1 MIKLNAL
8 LDIEQVSQLTG
19 LPAATLRNWEKRYGF
34 PSPRRSTGG
43 HRLFGVEDVDK
54 IREVAALSN
63 QGLKVSDAIGQVL
76 SGTTGPTFVLDQ
88 QPIVDT
94 LQESLNKVLRSLY
107 LYDINGAEDTMSRI
121 GLRLKETDLLELV
134 YPALL
139 RQVGEDWEN
148 SRINIAQE
156 HFATNYF
163 RTQLLNYF
171 QVGRAAKVGPKVL
184 LATLPGERHEGGLL
198 ILAAYLMLLGWQVV
212 YLGADLPLEDLHQ
225 ATDTIC
231 PDLVCISVVRED
243 ILLENLKS
251 LEDMS
256 QIVAVGGPGC
266 VGLTGEKSLDSERV
280 FVVRGALPSTVNQL
294 EVLMQASSKTLK
306 KCA

>member
-34 PSPRRSTGG
+34 PTPRRSTGG

-54 IREVAALSN
+54 IREVAALNN
-63 QGLKVSDAIGQVL
+63 QGVKVSDAIGRVL
-76 SGTTGPTFVLDQ
+76 SGNPAPASVVDQ
-88 QPIVDT
+88 QPVVDT
-94 LQESLNKVLRSLY
+94 LQESLDKVLRSLY
-107 LYDINGAEDTMSRI
+107 IYDAISAEETMSRI

-139 RQVGEDWEN
+139 RKVGEDWEN

-156 HFATNYF
+156 HFAANYF

-171 QVGRAAKVGPKVL
+171 KAGRLAKAGPKVL
-184 LATLPGERHEGGLL
+184 MSTPPGERHEGGLL

-212 YLGADLPLEDLHQ
+212 YLGADLPIEDLKQ
-225 ATDTIC
+225 ATETVC
-231 PDLVCISVVRED
+231 PDLVCISVVQEE
-243 ILLENLKS
+243 ILLNNLKA
-251 LEDMS
+251 LEAMS
-256 QIVAVGGPGC
+256 QIVAVGGAGC
-266 VGLTGEKSLDSERV
+266 VNLNGDRSLDSERV
-280 FVVRGALPSTVNQL
+280 FVVRGALPSIVNQL
-294 EVLMQASSKTLK
+294 ELLIQASAKTSK